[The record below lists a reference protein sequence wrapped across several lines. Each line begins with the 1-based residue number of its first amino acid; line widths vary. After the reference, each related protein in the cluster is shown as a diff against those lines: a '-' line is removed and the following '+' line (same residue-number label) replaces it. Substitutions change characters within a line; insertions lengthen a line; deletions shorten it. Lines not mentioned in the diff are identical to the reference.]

1 MDIHV
6 GVATDHGCKTRG
18 WAELIRKPPEGD
30 TRQSVVER
38 VSPFSGLGLARP
50 QGMGK
55 KKGTEKGKFLEVS
68 NSSPVQLY
76 GVSKLRHVRRKGL
89 GLRGDPC
96 LFRIVSRR
104 NKTRVKL
111 NKEDVSHPYKEA
123 RIGNAREDSIWRTNW
138 KMQETRGRRR
148 RRESEGGEKED
159 DMRQSRVRSLDEAV
173 SQLIVGKWAN
183 GQMERYYSVHEWIR
197 TTLYSQRRR

>member
-1 MDIHV
+1 M
-6 GVATDHGCKTRG
+6 
-18 WAELIRKPPEGD
+18 
-30 TRQSVVER
+30 
-38 VSPFSGLGLARP
+38 
-50 QGMGK
+50 
-55 KKGTEKGKFLEVS
+55 
-68 NSSPVQLY
+68 
-76 GVSKLRHVRRKGL
+76 
-89 GLRGDPC
+89 
-96 LFRIVSRR
+96 
-104 NKTRVKL
+104 KL